1 MGRPKYGEPVSWRV
15 ITYRL
20 PAEPSRHRVAVWRE
34 LRRLGAVA
42 LQQGTWAV
50 PDREPF
56 EADLSQVIEEI
67 KAEGGQP
74 VVLAV
79 ADEEESAA
87 HLEALFTAQRE
98 AE

>member
-1 MGRPKYGEPVSWRV
+1 
-15 ITYRL
+15 
-20 PAEPSRHRVAVWRE
+20 
-34 LRRLGAVA
+34 
-42 LQQGTWAV
+42 
-50 PDREPF
+50 
-56 EADLSQVIEEI
+56 VIEEI
-67 KAEGGQP
+67 KAAGGQP